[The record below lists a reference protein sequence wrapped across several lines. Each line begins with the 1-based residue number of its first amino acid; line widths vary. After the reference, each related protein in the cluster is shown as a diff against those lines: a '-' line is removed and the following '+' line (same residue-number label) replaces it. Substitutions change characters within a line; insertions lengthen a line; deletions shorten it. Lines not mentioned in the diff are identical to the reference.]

1 MIFLSLPSLACAVT
15 LILFPFPAFLV
26 TKTPFE
32 LIFAYFL
39 LLTDHFTVL
48 LVASEFIVILIFV
61 LLPAFIVFGAFNV
74 IFFLLKFYLFLILL
88 TI

>member
-1 MIFLSLPSLACAVT
+1 M
-15 LILFPFPAFLV
+15 V